1 MIAQRTYKDYLDQ
14 EISQALAW
22 INRAEKAE
30 NPYQRQGFLS
40 HADQLLKQIAREILP
55 LHLGNDSDVM
65 KNYHSV
71 RNKYVEV
78 SLKKEGYSHNLLD
91 KILDFFSD
99 VFYSKLSKKEQKS
112 LFDKAQAI

>member
-1 MIAQRTYKDYLDQ
+1 MIAPNYKDYLYQ
-14 EISQALAW
+14 EITQALDLV
-22 INRAEKAE
+22 NRAAKAD
-30 NPYQRQGFLS
+30 NPRQRQDFLNR
-40 HADQLLKQIAREILP
+40 ADKMLQQIAKEILP

-65 KNYHSV
+65 KNYYSV
-71 RNKYVEV
+71 RRKYNEV